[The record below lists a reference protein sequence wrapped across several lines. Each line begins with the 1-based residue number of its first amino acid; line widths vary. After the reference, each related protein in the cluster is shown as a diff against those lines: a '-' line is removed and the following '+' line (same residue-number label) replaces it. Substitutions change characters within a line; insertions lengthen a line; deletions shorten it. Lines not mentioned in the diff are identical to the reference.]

1 MSTRWPLEHFDLDDE
16 LNRAIWDDSPGLQ
29 RVLDERREPGGPQ
42 AVGAQALVGS
52 PALPWVP
59 DLVGR
64 AWRSPDAVFIFGSSY
79 ADFFSP
85 HARRGGAMPVHDYRA
100 RSLTGFHRS
109 FIAQVMEGDAA
120 YYGKVADLLDAAGIS
135 ASNIVLTDLCRAS
148 FVRMEDGQANASEQV
163 LKDHAEHFA
172 RYVEA
177 NRSWHLGRIAA
188 SRVQVIVALGRLATR
203 GVLHLLESNKWLRT
217 SDAGR
222 RSTQCW
228 ILSSGPHDRETR
240 LQHPTGRQMVVLHVP
255 HPGAWGGACPADGA
269 PALRRLLALDDS
281 HGVTAREHATAVPP
295 VTTNRHHPEA
305 GGPWRALFRPAK
317 PLDAAALL
325 AQHPDAHRLT
335 GVLLE
340 GVSARRII
348 AIANAM
354 FNPCRPSRLGDNPS
368 PVEAWAILL
377 KRKDTPFS
385 RHGSKWERLLEILEP
400 MPDWA
405 ERRIDGMNITELG
418 SVAQALIRGPYK
430 RA

>member
-1 MSTRWPLEHFDLDDE
+1 M
-16 LNRAIWDDSPGLQ
+16 
-29 RVLDERREPGGPQ
+29 
-42 AVGAQALVGS
+42 
-52 PALPWVP
+52 
-59 DLVGR
+59 
-64 AWRSPDAVFIFGSSY
+64 
-79 ADFFSP
+79 
-85 HARRGGAMPVHDYRA
+85 
-100 RSLTGFHRS
+100 
-109 FIAQVMEGDAA
+109 
-120 YYGKVADLLDAAGIS
+120 
-135 ASNIVLTDLCRAS
+135 
-148 FVRMEDGQANASEQV
+148 
-163 LKDHAEHFA
+163 
-172 RYVEA
+172 
-177 NRSWHLGRIAA
+177 
-188 SRVQVIVALGRLATR
+188 
-203 GVLHLLESNKWLRT
+203 
-217 SDAGR
+217 
-222 RSTQCW
+222 
-228 ILSSGPHDRETR
+228 
-240 LQHPTGRQMVVLHVP
+240 
-255 HPGAWGGACPADGA
+255 
-269 PALRRLLALDDS
+269 
-281 HGVTAREHATAVPP
+281 
-295 VTTNRHHPEA
+295 
-305 GGPWRALFRPAK
+305 FRPAK